1 MTKAIN
7 LDWNAIHT
15 VFLDMDGTLLDL
27 HFDNHFWLEHVP
39 LRYAEKQ
46 KMPLKEAK
54 KEIARVTKEKE
65 GTLDWY
71 CLRYWSKRLDL
82 DIVALKHEISDR
94 IAIRSNVEHFLQF
107 LKNHTAKVV
116 LLTNADRDSVNIKFS
131 YVPIASYFDQIIS
144 SHDFN
149 MAKEE
154 AGFWDKLAEQEDFD
168 PEHSLFIDDN
178 LEVLREA
185 KAHGIKY
192 LLAIKHPDSQQ
203 APKDT
208 QEFVGIECFSQ
219 IVQSSNE

>member
-1 MTKAIN
+1 MLKPIT

-39 LRYAEKQ
+39 LRYAEKHQ
-46 KMPLKEAK
+46 MPLDAAK
-54 KEIARVTKEKE
+54 DEVARMTKEKE

-71 CLRYWSKRLDL
+71 CLSYWAKRLDL

-107 LKNHTAKVV
+107 LKDHTAKVV
-116 LLTNADRDSVNIKFS
+116 LLTNADRDSVAVKFS
-131 YVPIASYFDQIIS
+131 YAPIASYFDQIIS
-144 SHDFN
+144 SHDFG

-178 LEVLREA
+178 LDVLREA
-185 KAHGIKY
+185 KAHGVKH
-192 LLAIKHPDSQQ
+192 LLAIKRPDSQQ
-203 APKDT
+203 AAKDT
-208 QEFVGIECFSQ
+208 QEFEGIECFSQ
-219 IVQSSNE
+219 IF